1 MFFEY
6 ALDPRSIDNWPT
18 LRSVSENF
26 GPSRGRLLSKF
37 PSNWA
42 REALES
48 VMARPGD
55 KLRIV
60 EKLRDIEKNL
70 LRTKRSYNYDMS
82 WMSNALSIQPD
93 EPFHAIIAKTD
104 CDHPCFLHIDELD
117 QSNPL
122 WKVDLDGSI
131 KRIASEIARVSSPLL
146 SISSEVVFVDQ
157 HYSSTAKHGKPLS
170 ALIAAARNGK
180 KLSRLEYH
188 LNAQDNHAAFQS
200 GLEKQL
206 KYIDLKLG
214 EEITFIR
221 WQCIDEGENLHP
233 RYILTNRGGLRFDFG
248 LDEGNGTTDYCR
260 LGEDLWRKRLEQ
272 FKPDSKEF
280 NFVDAWRARMNSVTP
295 SKANNWSE
303 TEPSVIPAFWSGT
316 KWSEL
321 SVKSS
326 H

>member
-6 ALDPRSIDNWPT
+6 ALDPSAIENWPT

-26 GPSRGRLLSKF
+26 GPSSGRLLSKF
-37 PSNWA
+37 PSNWGQ
-42 REALES
+42 EAFAHITAS
-48 VMARPGD
+48 PRD
-55 KLRIV
+55 KLRVV
-60 EKLRDIEKNL
+60 EKLKDIERNL
-70 LRTKRSYNYDMS
+70 LRTKRIYNKDAS
-82 WMSNALSIQPD
+82 WISNVLSAHSID
-93 EPFHAIIAKTD
+93 PFHAMIAKID

-188 LNAQDNHAAFQS
+188 LNAQDNPAAFQS
-200 GLEKQL
+200 GLSKQL

-233 RYILTNRGGLRFDFG
+233 RYILTNRGGMRFDFG
-248 LDEGNGTTDYCR
+248 LDEGNGTTDYGR
-260 LGEDLWRKRLEQ
+260 LGEVLWRKRLEQ

-295 SKANNWSE
+295 SRANNW
-303 TEPSVIPAFWSGT
+303 TLLSGY
-316 KWSEL
+316 
-321 SVKSS
+321 KSNS
-326 H
+326 SSCLIF

>member
-6 ALDPRSIDNWPT
+6 ALDPSAIENWPT
-18 LRSVSENF
+18 LRYISENF

-37 PSNWA
+37 PSNWGQ
-42 REALES
+42 EAFAHITAS
-48 VMARPGD
+48 PRD
-55 KLRIV
+55 KLRVV
-60 EKLRDIEKNL
+60 EKLKDIERNL
-70 LRTKRSYNYDMS
+70 LRTKRIYSQDAS
-82 WMSNALSIQPD
+82 WISNVLSAHSID
-93 EPFHAIIAKTD
+93 PFHAMIAKID

-131 KRIASEIARVSSPLL
+131 KRIASEIARVSLPLL

-170 ALIAAARNGK
+170 VLIAAARNGK

-188 LNAQDNHAAFQS
+188 LNAHDNAAAFQS

-206 KYIDLKLG
+206 KYIDLKNG

-221 WQCIDEGENLHP
+221 WQCIDEVENLHP
-233 RYILTNRGGLRFDFG
+233 RYILTNRGGMRFDFG
-248 LDEGNGTTDYCR
+248 LDEGKGTSDYGR

-272 FKPDSKEF
+272 FKPDSKAF
-280 NFVDAWRARMNSVTP
+280 NFVDAWRARMVT
-295 SKANNWSE
+295 
-303 TEPSVIPAFWSGT
+303 VIPARNNNWEHSAPSVTQVKWSFT
-316 KWSEL
+316 KWEEI
-321 SVKSS
+321 
-326 H
+326 